1 VDKTTGPDVVG
12 VSDLAE
18 AASKLNSMITGG
30 WVSQAISVAAQLKIA
45 DHLAQGAK
53 TSEELARAT
62 GAHPSSLYR
71 LMRALVTIEILQERA
86 DGVFEITP
94 MGLLLRSD
102 TERSV
107 RSWAIHCARRLSQ
120 DWTALFDSVK
130 TGESA
135 RKLHFGQGAF
145 EDLERD
151 PEQAA
156 SFNQA
161 MVELTRLVA
170 DGIVHGYDFS
180 AIKRIVD
187 VGGGYGQLLA
197 AILKANPGA
206 RGTVFDLPHAAEKG
220 RAYIREI
227 GLSERCDFQSG
238 SFFESVPGGADAY
251 VLKSVIHNWPDERAQ
266 VILQCCHRAMAGR
279 GKLLV
284 VERIVP
290 RRLDA
295 SAPHQAIALMDLN
308 MLVVL
313 GARERREEEFRALLS
328 SAGFRVSRILPATPT
343 VSIIEA
349 TPLSSRG

>member
-1 VDKTTGPDVVG
+1 MDKTTGPDVVG

-53 TSEELARAT
+53 TSEELARAI
-62 GAHPSSLYR
+62 GAHPPSVYR
-71 LMRALVTIEILQERA
+71 LMRALVTIEILRERA
-86 DGVFEITP
+86 DGTFEITP
-94 MGLLLRSD
+94 MGLMLSSNA
-102 TERSV
+102 ERSL
-107 RSWAIHCARRLSQ
+107 RSWAIHCAKRLSQ
-120 DWTALFDSVK
+120 DWSALLDSVK

-135 RKLHFGQGAF
+135 RKLHAGHGMF

-161 MVELTRLVA
+161 IFELTRLVA
-170 DGIVHGYDFS
+170 DGIVHAYDFS
-180 AIKRIVD
+180 AMKRIVD

-197 AILKANPGA
+197 AILKANPEA
-206 RGTVFDLPHAAEKG
+206 RGTVFDLPHASEKG
-220 RAYIREI
+220 RAYMQEI
-227 GLSERCDFQSG
+227 GLSERCDFESG
-238 SFFESVPGGADAY
+238 SFFESVPGGGDAY
-251 VLKSVIHNWPDERAQ
+251 ILKSVIHNWPDERAR
-266 VILQCCHRAMAGR
+266 VILQCCKRAMGAR

-284 VERIVP
+284 IERIVP
-290 RRLDA
+290 ERMEA
-295 SAPHQAIALMDLN
+295 SAAHKAIALMDLN

-328 SAGFRVSRILPATPT
+328 STGFRATRILPATPT

-349 TPLSSRG
+349 TP